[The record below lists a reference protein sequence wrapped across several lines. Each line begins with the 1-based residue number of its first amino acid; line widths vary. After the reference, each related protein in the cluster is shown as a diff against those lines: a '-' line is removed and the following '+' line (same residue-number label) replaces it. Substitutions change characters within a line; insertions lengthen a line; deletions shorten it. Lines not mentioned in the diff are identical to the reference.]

1 MRSGTYETEGIREA
15 GVSVCPVGSGRR
27 GPEAGLAPDCSE
39 AASQAN
45 PPQACAKAPLQTC

>member
-45 PPQACAKAPLQTC
+45 PPDLI